1 MEIERKFLV
10 KTIPSN
16 LETYKKRTIEQAYLN
31 TSPVVRIRRD
41 NDEYFLTYKSKG
53 LMAREEYNLPLD
65 KDSYEHLLK
74 KADGNI
80 ITKERYLIPEKD
92 GLVIELDIFLGIFK
106 GIIIAE
112 VEFPSKD
119 AANNYTPADW
129 FSKDVTFDK
138 VFHNSKMSSMTLEEI
153 ELLKNNVAI

>member
-10 KTIPSN
+10 KAIPSN
-16 LETYKKRTIEQAYLN
+16 LDTYTKRTIEQAYLN

-53 LMAREEYNLPLD
+53 LMAREEYNLPLT
-65 KDSYEHLLK
+65 KEAYYHLLE

-80 ITKERYLIPEKD
+80 ITKDRYMIPEKD
-92 GLVIELDIFLGIFK
+92 GLVIELDIFKGIFN

-112 VEFPSKD
+112 VEFPNED
-119 AANNYTPADW
+119 MANNYTPCEW
-129 FSKDVTFDK
+129 FDKDVTFDK
-138 VFHNSKMSSMTLEEI
+138 IFHNSKMSTMTLEEI
-153 ELLKNNVAI
+153 EILKNNVAI